1 LVLARNQVLP
11 TEDEIEA
18 AAEQLR
24 ELAAE
29 YGGEYDGWG
38 MDVRQ

>member
-1 LVLARNQVLP
+1 MLP
-11 TEDEIEA
+11 TEEDIDTV
-18 AAEQLR
+18 AEQLR